1 MEILYGGIDSQ
12 SVTERLGEPSG
23 AMGAIQRIMANDL
36 SCKHVVAD
44 FALSPDKRRLFPN
57 VEKNMI
63 PGVLPVTDRTIRKGI
78 VHLHGRLLDRKDSM
92 DDPEVDQTFQLFAS
106 VVQEAKKRK
115 GIDKRETYHCG
126 RVDGKRVD
134 DPHYTLR
141 AWRAVVTYLLR
152 HQEFLYE

>member
-1 MEILYGGIDSQ
+1 
-12 SVTERLGEPSG
+12 
-23 AMGAIQRIMANDL
+23 
-36 SCKHVVAD
+36 
-44 FALSPDKRRLFPN
+44 
-57 VEKNMI
+57 
-63 PGVLPVTDRTIRKGI
+63 
-78 VHLHGRLLDRKDSM
+78 M
-92 DDPEVDQTFQLFAS
+92 DDPEVDRTFQLFAS
-106 VVQEAKKRK
+106 VIQEAKKRK